1 MLFQAFKHCF
11 SLCSIFCEY
20 GSSFSRAIEC
30 EVCLFGF
37 FFNRIPGEKYS
48 ETLIV
53 SNFNILLFQIARE
66 NFSFAIVLKLLRLE
80 RDKKVCGGGML
91 IPC

>member
-1 MLFQAFKHCF
+1 MRF
-11 SLCSIFCEY
+11 
-20 GSSFSRAIEC
+20 
-30 EVCLFGF
+30 VCLFF

-80 RDKKVCGGGML
+80 RDKKVYGGGML